1 MAAVSQTIGPY
12 TLEKRLGVGGM
23 GEVYQAYDSRLD
35 RRVAIKLIRPEQTEN
50 ETARE
55 RFRRE
60 ARAAAGLSHPSI
72 VQIHDIV
79 ESGESDAIVM
89 ELVEGETLSRP
100 LPPGPLPVY
109 EE

>member
-1 MAAVSQTIGPY
+1 MAALSQTIGPY
-12 TLEKRLGVGGM
+12 ILEKRLGAGGM

-79 ESGESDAIVM
+79 ETGESDAIVM
-89 ELVEGETLSRP
+89 ELV
-100 LPPGPLPVY
+100 
-109 EE
+109 